1 MRGTIGLAARAF
13 AATAL
18 AVLVMPAGCSPV
30 QWDFTFVENFPASDE
45 LPPLDEFI
53 VDADHFLNVGDFIGT
68 RNLAAQ
74 TGVEEGA
81 ELYLT
86 SLSFSLTPAST
97 ETDFSSFDSITIS
110 VAPQSGG
117 GSVVIADLGP
127 GTPSLFATARINLV
141 PSLVD
146 LADYISVPY
155 TITVTI
161 TGVGGAGPSTELRFV
176 GQAIFSGTKAL

>member
-13 AATAL
+13 AAAAF

-30 QWDFTFVENFPASDE
+30 QWDFTFVESFPAENDPS
-45 LPPLDEFI
+45 PEFI
-53 VDADHFLNVGDFIGT
+53 IYAGDLDSGPFSPPT
-68 RNLAAQ
+68 RNLDPQ

-86 SLSFSLTPAST
+86 SLSFSITPAST
-97 ETDFSSFDSITIS
+97 ELDFSSIDSITIS

-117 GSVVIADLGP
+117 TPVVIASLGP
-127 GTPSLFATARINLV
+127 GTPSLFAGDTINLV

-155 TITVTI
+155 TVTVTI
-161 TGVGGAGPSTELRFV
+161 TGAGPTNQLEFA
-176 GQAIFSGTKAL
+176 GQAVFSGTKAL